1 MGDGIRGVVR
11 TGARGWRSTAER
23 ERERRVLHYPMGCT
37 PLMYLRAPLGR
48 APIVLVALVLK
59 FAPRA
64 RVPEIERWWYRGDG

>member
-1 MGDGIRGVVR
+1 MAEHRR
-11 TGARGWRSTAER
+11 ER

-64 RVPEIERWWYRGDG
+64 RVPEIERWWYGGDG

>member
-11 TGARGWRSTAER
+11 TGARGWGSTAER
-23 ERERRVLHYPMGCT
+23 EVSAALSYE
-37 PLMYLRAPLGR
+37 MYLRASLGW

-64 RVPEIERWWYRGDG
+64 RVPEIERWWYGGDG